1 MVVSLYIL
9 SVIQPPYGRK
19 APSNTTRRKRERPRG
34 ACGCPTYPYRQALQ
48 AGVGGPDGRGRPT
61 EYGRRPPH
69 LTVVRRFPPFIAT
82 RPIGGLYHGSTWG
95 GHPSR
100 LLASGGRRDAG
111 PHTGHSRALG
121 VGGGGSCGGL
131 SGFVYFDLL
140 RRTRPRD
147 ARCEKVYHYEPHKSR
162 NGAGHCF

>member
-95 GHPSR
+95 GHPSLVAAGTRGTAHRAFAGAGRGWGR
-100 LLASGGRRDAG
+100 LMRR
-111 PHTGHSRALG
+111 SLWF
-121 VGGGGSCGGL
+121 C
-131 SGFVYFDLL
+131 LL
-140 RRTRPRD
+140 RFTETHTT
-147 ARCEKVYHYEPHKSR
+147 ARCEMRDSIPLRTTQSR